1 MLKDNSAETLV
12 TELRAEVASRIPG
25 DRLPSSRQ
33 LVERHHVSPITVSRA
48 LAALA
53 AEGAVV
59 VRPGAG
65 TFVAAPPA
73 QQEPGDLSWQSLAL
87 GERAISADAL
97 SQLLDPPH
105 DSSAISLASGY
116 PHPSL
121 MPSRILATA
130 WARAARLPDA
140 FDRPPAEGILR
151 LRAWF
156 ARSAAP
162 GIEPRDVLITPGGQ
176 SAISAVVRALIPPG
190 EPLLVESPTYPGVL
204 AIARAAS
211 ARPVP
216 VPIDAKGLI
225 IENLVDAF
233 ERTGARALYVQP
245 AFQNPTG
252 AVLDRDRRGALLQ
265 AAADAGAFVIE
276 DDFARWLG
284 HGSQVPRPLIAD
296 DQDGRVI
303 YITSLTKVTAPSLR
317 IGAVISRGAVTERIR
332 ALRMVDDMFVP
343 RPAQEAA
350 LELVSSAGWDRH
362 LRHLANALRQRSE
375 ALSAGLA
382 RHLPALPQVARPA
395 GGMHRWVP
403 LPPGFDDTEVAA
415 AARRAGV
422 IVTPGRAYYPA
433 EPPGPHLRLTF
444 AAASDVNSLDEGL
457 RRLAL
462 ALSDL

>member
-1 MLKDNSAETLV
+1 MENSAPT
-12 TELRAEVASRIPG
+12 
-25 DRLPSSRQ
+25 
-33 LVERHHVSPITVSRA
+33 
-48 LAALA
+48 
-53 AEGAVV
+53 
-59 VRPGAG
+59 
-65 TFVAAPPA
+65 PA
-73 QQEPGDLSWQSLAL
+73 
-87 GERAISADAL
+87 
-97 SQLLDPPH
+97 
-105 DSSAISLASGY
+105 
-116 PHPSL
+116 
-121 MPSRILATA
+121 
-130 WARAARLPDA
+130 
-140 FDRPPAEGILR
+140 
-151 LRAWF
+151 
-156 ARSAAP
+156 
-162 GIEPRDVLITPGGQ
+162 Q
-176 SAISAVVRALIPPG
+176 SAIWHIVWQVTAGHDLVANPALVARIRSRLLGAHRGPKRELLHYLLTPTEIHLLSRLPAGESPG
-190 EPLLVESPTYPGVL
+190 ELARAIGNIVARWVHQAQGVAGLVFAGPYRAYAIESDDAARGELRMLAWRPVSLRLARTPTHHATSSLRTTLGLRRIEGFDVRKPLCLFAGAIPDARVALRTL
-204 AIARAAS
+204 IAR
-211 ARPVP
+211 RPTAIETLQWEFTRGMVP

-303 YITSLTKVTAPSLR
+303 YVTSLTKVTAPSLR